1 MSKDLSWEIKRS
13 LSTKEIIEMGIFKFF
28 RHFSKIYKKGERYR
42 ADKIG
47 ERVNLCPTPTFML
60 KIGNEKLFYL

>member
-1 MSKDLSWEIKRS
+1 
-13 LSTKEIIEMGIFKFF
+13 MGIFKFF

-47 ERVNLCPTPTFML
+47 ERVDLCPTPTFML
-60 KIGNEKLFYL
+60 KIGNKKLFYL